1 MYENVNFHFLFQ
13 LDWIIPFYSYV
24 ICFDLNSVFVASSGG
39 SFETENQQALPQ
51 SIEWFITLSEVI
63 VYGAPKLYNIGSARR
78 RLSAPVLV
86 CTLLTPD

>member
-24 ICFDLNSVFVASSGG
+24 ICFDLNSVYVASSGG

-51 SIEWFITLSEVI
+51 SIKICKIILQTFLSIYVTILLYI
-63 VYGAPKLYNIGSARR
+63 VSEH
-78 RLSAPVLV
+78 
-86 CTLLTPD
+86 LTSEP